1 MDRIKELGRYQK
13 ILLLLMAVM
22 ILAFTVT
29 YPIVTARSG
38 FLYKDAILVPA
49 EEDGCTVYSGKIRG
63 TAATFTVS
71 ADKTVIFQYGNTVY
85 GPYTVKEDPTA
96 IPKDSDLQAQMT
108 GIELRCGGEIVFR
121 GGVVNSGDWRMLY
134 NEDGSFDLLRSITAT
149 MSDGT
154 MEPSVSTILDLTD
167 GPALTHKGTWLGW
180 FGGVLICVITA
191 LTMLFADELFRWNAS
206 FLVRNAEEAEPVRLG
221 DRRAVYHMD
230 RAAGH
235 GGGDLHSRIK
245 VICNGAA
252 RTFVRAAPRCFFPS
266 KESIYNSL
274 IYISSSTAP
283 ALDSGI
289 YRYPPFS
296 VLSFI
301 ACFTASGVTAASHT
315 VSAVCKRRV
324 SRPSVL
330 TFGAAFGTF

>member
-1 MDRIKELGRYQK
+1 MEVSDLARVKVLGRYQK

-22 ILAFTVT
+22 ILAFTII
-29 YPIVTARSG
+29 YPTVTARSG
-38 FLYKDAILVPA
+38 FLYEGTILVPS
-49 EEDGCTVYSGKIRG
+49 EEDGCTVYSGKIYG
-63 TAATFTVS
+63 TAAPFTVS
-71 ADKTVIFQYGNTVY
+71 ANKTVIFQYGNTVY

-206 FLVRNAEEAEPVRLG
+206 FLVRNAEEAEPSDWEIAGRYITWTVLPVMAAVIFILG
-221 DRRAVYHMD
+221 
-230 RAAGH
+230 
-235 GGGDLHSRIK
+235 LK
-245 VICNGAA
+245 
-252 RTFVRAAPRCFFPS
+252 
-266 KESIYNSL
+266 
-274 IYISSSTAP
+274 
-283 ALDSGI
+283 
-289 YRYPPFS
+289 
-296 VLSFI
+296 
-301 ACFTASGVTAASHT
+301 
-315 VSAVCKRRV
+315 
-324 SRPSVL
+324 
-330 TFGAAFGTF
+330 

>member
-1 MDRIKELGRYQK
+1 MEVSDLARVKVLGRYQK

-22 ILAFTVT
+22 ILAFTVI
-29 YPIVTARSG
+29 YPIVTALSG
-38 FLYKDAILVPA
+38 FLYEDTILVPA
-49 EEDGCTVYSGKIRG
+49 EEDGGTVYSGKIRG

-96 IPKDSDLQAQMT
+96 IPKDSDLQTQMT

-206 FLVRNAEEAEPVRLG
+206 FLVRNAEEAEPSDWEIAGRYITWTVLPVMAAVIFILG
-221 DRRAVYHMD
+221 
-230 RAAGH
+230 
-235 GGGDLHSRIK
+235 LK
-245 VICNGAA
+245 
-252 RTFVRAAPRCFFPS
+252 
-266 KESIYNSL
+266 
-274 IYISSSTAP
+274 
-283 ALDSGI
+283 
-289 YRYPPFS
+289 
-296 VLSFI
+296 
-301 ACFTASGVTAASHT
+301 
-315 VSAVCKRRV
+315 
-324 SRPSVL
+324 
-330 TFGAAFGTF
+330 

>member
-1 MDRIKELGRYQK
+1 MEVSDLARVKVLGRYQK

-49 EEDGCTVYSGKIRG
+49 EEDGCTVYSGKIYG
-63 TAATFTVS
+63 TAAAFTVS

-85 GPYTVKEDPTA
+85 GPYTVKEDPAA

-206 FLVRNAEEAEPVRLG
+206 FLVRNAEEAEPSDWEIAGRYITWTALPVMAAVIFILG
-221 DRRAVYHMD
+221 
-230 RAAGH
+230 
-235 GGGDLHSRIK
+235 LLK
-245 VICNGAA
+245 
-252 RTFVRAAPRCFFPS
+252 
-266 KESIYNSL
+266 
-274 IYISSSTAP
+274 
-283 ALDSGI
+283 
-289 YRYPPFS
+289 
-296 VLSFI
+296 
-301 ACFTASGVTAASHT
+301 
-315 VSAVCKRRV
+315 
-324 SRPSVL
+324 
-330 TFGAAFGTF
+330 

>member
-1 MDRIKELGRYQK
+1 MEVSDLARVKVLGRYQK

-49 EEDGCTVYSGKIRG
+49 EEGGCTVYSGKIDG
-63 TAATFTVS
+63 IAASFTVS

-85 GPYTVKEDPTA
+85 GPYTVKEDPAA

-108 GIELRCGGEIVFR
+108 GIELRCDGEIVFR
-121 GGVVNSGDWRMLY
+121 GGIVNSGDWRMLY

-206 FLVRNAEEAEPVRLG
+206 FLVRNAEEAEPSDWEIAGRYITWTVLPIGALVLFILG
-221 DRRAVYHMD
+221 LR
-230 RAAGH
+230 
-235 GGGDLHSRIK
+235 
-245 VICNGAA
+245 
-252 RTFVRAAPRCFFPS
+252 
-266 KESIYNSL
+266 
-274 IYISSSTAP
+274 
-283 ALDSGI
+283 
-289 YRYPPFS
+289 
-296 VLSFI
+296 
-301 ACFTASGVTAASHT
+301 
-315 VSAVCKRRV
+315 
-324 SRPSVL
+324 
-330 TFGAAFGTF
+330 

>member
-1 MDRIKELGRYQK
+1 MARVKVLGRYQK

-22 ILAFTVT
+22 ILAFTII
-29 YPIVTARSG
+29 YPTVTARSG
-38 FLYKDAILVPA
+38 FLYEGTILVPS
-49 EEDGCTVYSGKIRG
+49 EEDGCTVYSGKIYG

-71 ADKTVIFQYGNTVY
+71 ASANKTVIFQYGNTVY

-206 FLVRNAEEAEPVRLG
+206 FLVRNAEEAEPSDWEIAGRYITWTVLPVMAAVIFILG
-221 DRRAVYHMD
+221 
-230 RAAGH
+230 
-235 GGGDLHSRIK
+235 LK
-245 VICNGAA
+245 
-252 RTFVRAAPRCFFPS
+252 
-266 KESIYNSL
+266 
-274 IYISSSTAP
+274 
-283 ALDSGI
+283 
-289 YRYPPFS
+289 
-296 VLSFI
+296 
-301 ACFTASGVTAASHT
+301 
-315 VSAVCKRRV
+315 
-324 SRPSVL
+324 
-330 TFGAAFGTF
+330 

>member
-1 MDRIKELGRYQK
+1 MEVSDLDRIKELGRYQK

-22 ILAFTVT
+22 ILAFTVI

-38 FLYKDAILVPA
+38 FLYEGTILVPS
-49 EEDGCTVYSGKIRG
+49 EEDGCTVYSEKIYG

-96 IPKDSDLQAQMT
+96 IPKDSDLQTQMT

-206 FLVRNAEEAEPVRLG
+206 FLVRNAEEAEPSDWEIAGRYITWTVLPVMAAVIFILG
-221 DRRAVYHMD
+221 
-230 RAAGH
+230 
-235 GGGDLHSRIK
+235 LK
-245 VICNGAA
+245 
-252 RTFVRAAPRCFFPS
+252 
-266 KESIYNSL
+266 
-274 IYISSSTAP
+274 
-283 ALDSGI
+283 
-289 YRYPPFS
+289 
-296 VLSFI
+296 
-301 ACFTASGVTAASHT
+301 
-315 VSAVCKRRV
+315 
-324 SRPSVL
+324 
-330 TFGAAFGTF
+330 

>member
-1 MDRIKELGRYQK
+1 MEVSDLARVKVLGRYQK

-22 ILAFTVT
+22 ILAFTVI

-38 FLYKDAILVPA
+38 FLYEGTILVPS
-49 EEDGCTVYSGKIRG
+49 EEDGCTVYSEKIYG

-96 IPKDSDLQAQMT
+96 IPKDSDLQTQMT

-180 FGGVLICVITA
+180 FGGVLICVIAA

-206 FLVRNAEEAEPVRLG
+206 FLVRNAEEAEPSDWEIAGRYITWTALPVMAAVIFILG
-221 DRRAVYHMD
+221 
-230 RAAGH
+230 
-235 GGGDLHSRIK
+235 LK
-245 VICNGAA
+245 
-252 RTFVRAAPRCFFPS
+252 
-266 KESIYNSL
+266 
-274 IYISSSTAP
+274 
-283 ALDSGI
+283 
-289 YRYPPFS
+289 
-296 VLSFI
+296 
-301 ACFTASGVTAASHT
+301 
-315 VSAVCKRRV
+315 
-324 SRPSVL
+324 
-330 TFGAAFGTF
+330 

>member
-1 MDRIKELGRYQK
+1 MEVLDLARVKVLGRYQK

-22 ILAFTVT
+22 ILAFTVI

-38 FLYKDAILVPA
+38 FLYEDTILVPA

-63 TAATFTVS
+63 TAANFTVS

-180 FGGVLICVITA
+180 FGGVLICVIAA
-191 LTMLFADELFRWNAS
+191 LAMLFADELFRWNAS
-206 FLVRNAEEAEPVRLG
+206 FLVRNAEEAEPSDWEIAGRYITWTVLPVMAAVIFILG
-221 DRRAVYHMD
+221 
-230 RAAGH
+230 
-235 GGGDLHSRIK
+235 LK
-245 VICNGAA
+245 
-252 RTFVRAAPRCFFPS
+252 
-266 KESIYNSL
+266 
-274 IYISSSTAP
+274 
-283 ALDSGI
+283 
-289 YRYPPFS
+289 
-296 VLSFI
+296 
-301 ACFTASGVTAASHT
+301 
-315 VSAVCKRRV
+315 
-324 SRPSVL
+324 
-330 TFGAAFGTF
+330 

>member
-1 MDRIKELGRYQK
+1 MEVSDLARVKVLGRYQK

-22 ILAFTVT
+22 ILAFTVI

-38 FLYKDAILVPA
+38 FLYEDTILVPA

-134 NEDGSFDLLRSITAT
+134 NEDGSFDPLRITAT

-154 MEPSVSTILDLTD
+154 VVDENGNRIDPMEPSVSTILDLMD
-167 GPALTHKGTWLGW
+167 GPALTHKGRWLGW
-180 FGGVLICVITA
+180 FGGVLICVIAA
-191 LTMLFADELFRWNAS
+191 LAMLFADELFRWNAS
-206 FLVRNAEEAEPVRLG
+206 FLVRNAEEAEPSDWEIAGRYITWTALPVMAAVIFILG
-221 DRRAVYHMD
+221 
-230 RAAGH
+230 
-235 GGGDLHSRIK
+235 LK
-245 VICNGAA
+245 
-252 RTFVRAAPRCFFPS
+252 
-266 KESIYNSL
+266 
-274 IYISSSTAP
+274 
-283 ALDSGI
+283 
-289 YRYPPFS
+289 
-296 VLSFI
+296 
-301 ACFTASGVTAASHT
+301 
-315 VSAVCKRRV
+315 
-324 SRPSVL
+324 
-330 TFGAAFGTF
+330 

>member
-1 MDRIKELGRYQK
+1 MEVSDLARVKVLGRYQK

-22 ILAFTVT
+22 ILAFTVI

-38 FLYKDAILVPA
+38 FLYEGTILVPS
-49 EEDGCTVYSGKIRG
+49 EEDGGTVYSGKIYG

-206 FLVRNAEEAEPVRLG
+206 FLVRNAEEAEPSDWEIAGRYITWTVLPVMAAVIFILG
-221 DRRAVYHMD
+221 
-230 RAAGH
+230 
-235 GGGDLHSRIK
+235 LK
-245 VICNGAA
+245 
-252 RTFVRAAPRCFFPS
+252 
-266 KESIYNSL
+266 
-274 IYISSSTAP
+274 
-283 ALDSGI
+283 
-289 YRYPPFS
+289 
-296 VLSFI
+296 
-301 ACFTASGVTAASHT
+301 
-315 VSAVCKRRV
+315 
-324 SRPSVL
+324 
-330 TFGAAFGTF
+330 

>member
-1 MDRIKELGRYQK
+1 MEVSDLDRIKELGRYQK

-22 ILAFTVT
+22 ILAFTVI
-29 YPIVTARSG
+29 YPIVTALSG
-38 FLYKDAILVPA
+38 FLYEDTILVPA
-49 EEDGCTVYSGKIRG
+49 EEDGGTVYSGKIRG

-96 IPKDSDLQAQMT
+96 IPKDSDLQTQMT

-206 FLVRNAEEAEPVRLG
+206 FLVRNAEEAEPSDWEIAGRYITWTALPVMAAVIFILG
-221 DRRAVYHMD
+221 
-230 RAAGH
+230 
-235 GGGDLHSRIK
+235 LLK
-245 VICNGAA
+245 
-252 RTFVRAAPRCFFPS
+252 
-266 KESIYNSL
+266 
-274 IYISSSTAP
+274 
-283 ALDSGI
+283 
-289 YRYPPFS
+289 
-296 VLSFI
+296 
-301 ACFTASGVTAASHT
+301 
-315 VSAVCKRRV
+315 
-324 SRPSVL
+324 
-330 TFGAAFGTF
+330 

>member
-1 MDRIKELGRYQK
+1 MEVSDLDRIKELGRYQK

-22 ILAFTVT
+22 ILAFTVI
-29 YPIVTARSG
+29 YPIVTALSG
-38 FLYKDAILVPA
+38 FLYEDTILVPA
-49 EEDGCTVYSGKIRG
+49 EEDGGTVYSGKIRG
-63 TAATFTVS
+63 TAASFTVS

-206 FLVRNAEEAEPVRLG
+206 FLVRNAEEAEPSDWEIAGRYITWTALPVMAAVIFILG
-221 DRRAVYHMD
+221 
-230 RAAGH
+230 
-235 GGGDLHSRIK
+235 LK
-245 VICNGAA
+245 
-252 RTFVRAAPRCFFPS
+252 
-266 KESIYNSL
+266 
-274 IYISSSTAP
+274 
-283 ALDSGI
+283 
-289 YRYPPFS
+289 
-296 VLSFI
+296 
-301 ACFTASGVTAASHT
+301 
-315 VSAVCKRRV
+315 
-324 SRPSVL
+324 
-330 TFGAAFGTF
+330 

>member
-1 MDRIKELGRYQK
+1 MKRVKVLGRYQK

-22 ILAFTVT
+22 ILAFTVI

-38 FLYKDAILVPA
+38 FLYEGTILVPS
-49 EEDGCTVYSGKIRG
+49 EEDGCTVYSEKIYR

-96 IPKDSDLQAQMT
+96 IPKDSDLQTQMT

-154 MEPSVSTILDLTD
+154 MEPSVSTILDLMD

-180 FGGVLICVITA
+180 FGGVLICVIAA
-191 LTMLFADELFRWNAS
+191 LAMLFADELFRWNAS
-206 FLVRNAEEAEPVRLG
+206 FLVRNAEEAEPSDWEIAGRYITWTALPVMAAVIFILG
-221 DRRAVYHMD
+221 
-230 RAAGH
+230 
-235 GGGDLHSRIK
+235 LK
-245 VICNGAA
+245 
-252 RTFVRAAPRCFFPS
+252 
-266 KESIYNSL
+266 
-274 IYISSSTAP
+274 
-283 ALDSGI
+283 
-289 YRYPPFS
+289 
-296 VLSFI
+296 
-301 ACFTASGVTAASHT
+301 
-315 VSAVCKRRV
+315 
-324 SRPSVL
+324 
-330 TFGAAFGTF
+330 

>member
-22 ILAFTVT
+22 ILAFTVI
-29 YPIVTARSG
+29 YPIVTALSG
-38 FLYKDAILVPA
+38 FLYEDTILVPA
-49 EEDGCTVYSGKIRG
+49 EEDGGTVYSGKIRG
-63 TAATFTVS
+63 TAASFTVS

-85 GPYTVKEDPTA
+85 GPYTVKEDPAA

-206 FLVRNAEEAEPVRLG
+206 FLVRNAEEAEPSDWEIAGRYIAWTVLPISALVLFILG
-221 DRRAVYHMD
+221 LR
-230 RAAGH
+230 
-235 GGGDLHSRIK
+235 
-245 VICNGAA
+245 
-252 RTFVRAAPRCFFPS
+252 
-266 KESIYNSL
+266 
-274 IYISSSTAP
+274 
-283 ALDSGI
+283 
-289 YRYPPFS
+289 
-296 VLSFI
+296 
-301 ACFTASGVTAASHT
+301 
-315 VSAVCKRRV
+315 
-324 SRPSVL
+324 
-330 TFGAAFGTF
+330 

>member
-22 ILAFTVT
+22 ILAFTVI
-29 YPIVTARSG
+29 YPIVTALSG
-38 FLYKDAILVPA
+38 FLYEDTILVPA
-49 EEDGCTVYSGKIRG
+49 EEDGGTVYSGKIRG
-63 TAATFTVS
+63 TAASFTVS

-85 GPYTVKEDPTA
+85 GPYTVKEDPAA
-96 IPKDSDLQAQMT
+96 IPKDSDLQTQMT

-191 LTMLFADELFRWNAS
+191 LSMLFADELFRWNAS
-206 FLVRNAEEAEPVRLG
+206 FLVRNAEEAEPSDWEIAGRYITWTALPVGALMLFILG
-221 DRRAVYHMD
+221 LR
-230 RAAGH
+230 
-235 GGGDLHSRIK
+235 
-245 VICNGAA
+245 
-252 RTFVRAAPRCFFPS
+252 
-266 KESIYNSL
+266 
-274 IYISSSTAP
+274 
-283 ALDSGI
+283 
-289 YRYPPFS
+289 
-296 VLSFI
+296 
-301 ACFTASGVTAASHT
+301 
-315 VSAVCKRRV
+315 
-324 SRPSVL
+324 
-330 TFGAAFGTF
+330 

>member
-1 MDRIKELGRYQK
+1 MEVSDLTRVKVLGRYQK
-13 ILLLLMAVM
+13 ILLLLIAVM
-22 ILAFTVT
+22 ILAFTVI

-38 FLYKDAILVPA
+38 FLYEGTILVPS
-49 EEDGCTVYSGKIRG
+49 EEDGCTVYSEKIYG

-96 IPKDSDLQAQMT
+96 IPKDSDLQTQMT

-180 FGGVLICVITA
+180 FGGVLICVIAA

-206 FLVRNAEEAEPVRLG
+206 FLVRNAEEAEPSDWEIAGRYITWTVLPVMAAVIFILG
-221 DRRAVYHMD
+221 
-230 RAAGH
+230 
-235 GGGDLHSRIK
+235 LK
-245 VICNGAA
+245 
-252 RTFVRAAPRCFFPS
+252 
-266 KESIYNSL
+266 
-274 IYISSSTAP
+274 
-283 ALDSGI
+283 
-289 YRYPPFS
+289 
-296 VLSFI
+296 
-301 ACFTASGVTAASHT
+301 
-315 VSAVCKRRV
+315 
-324 SRPSVL
+324 
-330 TFGAAFGTF
+330 

>member
-22 ILAFTVT
+22 ILAFTVI
-29 YPIVTARSG
+29 YPIVTALSG
-38 FLYKDAILVPA
+38 FLYEDTILVPA
-49 EEDGCTVYSGKIRG
+49 EEDGGTVYSGKIRG
-63 TAATFTVS
+63 TAASFTVS

-206 FLVRNAEEAEPVRLG
+206 FLVRNAEEAEPSDWEIAGRYITWTVLPVMAAVIFILG
-221 DRRAVYHMD
+221 
-230 RAAGH
+230 
-235 GGGDLHSRIK
+235 LK
-245 VICNGAA
+245 
-252 RTFVRAAPRCFFPS
+252 
-266 KESIYNSL
+266 
-274 IYISSSTAP
+274 
-283 ALDSGI
+283 
-289 YRYPPFS
+289 
-296 VLSFI
+296 
-301 ACFTASGVTAASHT
+301 
-315 VSAVCKRRV
+315 
-324 SRPSVL
+324 
-330 TFGAAFGTF
+330 

>member
-1 MDRIKELGRYQK
+1 MEVSDLTRVNVLGRYQK

-22 ILAFTVT
+22 ILAFTVI

-38 FLYKDAILVPA
+38 FLYEGTILVPS
-49 EEDGCTVYSGKIRG
+49 EEDGCTVYSEKIYG

-96 IPKDSDLQAQMT
+96 IPKDSDLQTQMT

-180 FGGVLICVITA
+180 FGGVLICVIAA

-206 FLVRNAEEAEPVRLG
+206 FLVRNAEEAEPSDWEIAGRYITWTVLPVMAAVIFILG
-221 DRRAVYHMD
+221 
-230 RAAGH
+230 
-235 GGGDLHSRIK
+235 LK
-245 VICNGAA
+245 
-252 RTFVRAAPRCFFPS
+252 
-266 KESIYNSL
+266 
-274 IYISSSTAP
+274 
-283 ALDSGI
+283 
-289 YRYPPFS
+289 
-296 VLSFI
+296 
-301 ACFTASGVTAASHT
+301 
-315 VSAVCKRRV
+315 
-324 SRPSVL
+324 
-330 TFGAAFGTF
+330 

>member
-1 MDRIKELGRYQK
+1 MARVKVLGRYQK

-22 ILAFTVT
+22 ILAFTVI
-29 YPIVTARSG
+29 YPIVTALSG
-38 FLYKDAILVPA
+38 FLYEDTILVPA
-49 EEDGCTVYSGKIRG
+49 EEDGGTVYSGKIYG

-96 IPKDSDLQAQMT
+96 IPKDSDLQTQMT

-206 FLVRNAEEAEPVRLG
+206 FLVRNAEEAEPSDWEIAGRYITWTALPIGALVLFILG
-221 DRRAVYHMD
+221 LR
-230 RAAGH
+230 
-235 GGGDLHSRIK
+235 
-245 VICNGAA
+245 
-252 RTFVRAAPRCFFPS
+252 
-266 KESIYNSL
+266 
-274 IYISSSTAP
+274 
-283 ALDSGI
+283 
-289 YRYPPFS
+289 
-296 VLSFI
+296 
-301 ACFTASGVTAASHT
+301 
-315 VSAVCKRRV
+315 
-324 SRPSVL
+324 
-330 TFGAAFGTF
+330 

>member
-1 MDRIKELGRYQK
+1 MEVSDLDRIKELGRYQK

-22 ILAFTVT
+22 ILAFTVI

-38 FLYKDAILVPA
+38 FLYEGTILVPA
-49 EEDGCTVYSGKIRG
+49 EEDGGTVYSGKIRG

-71 ADKTVIFQYGNTVY
+71 ADKTVIFQYDNTVY

-96 IPKDSDLQAQMT
+96 IPKDSNLQTQMT

-206 FLVRNAEEAEPVRLG
+206 FLVRNAEEAEPSDWEIAGRYITWTVLPVMAAVIFILG
-221 DRRAVYHMD
+221 
-230 RAAGH
+230 
-235 GGGDLHSRIK
+235 LK
-245 VICNGAA
+245 
-252 RTFVRAAPRCFFPS
+252 
-266 KESIYNSL
+266 
-274 IYISSSTAP
+274 
-283 ALDSGI
+283 
-289 YRYPPFS
+289 
-296 VLSFI
+296 
-301 ACFTASGVTAASHT
+301 
-315 VSAVCKRRV
+315 
-324 SRPSVL
+324 
-330 TFGAAFGTF
+330 

>member
-1 MDRIKELGRYQK
+1 MEVSDLARVKVLGRYQK

-22 ILAFTVT
+22 ILAFTVI

-38 FLYKDAILVPA
+38 FLYEDTILVPA
-49 EEDGCTVYSGKIRG
+49 EEDGGTVYSGKIYG

-96 IPKDSDLQAQMT
+96 IPKDSDLQTQMT

-180 FGGVLICVITA
+180 FGGVLICVIAA
-191 LTMLFADELFRWNAS
+191 LAMLFADELFRWNAS
-206 FLVRNAEEAEPVRLG
+206 FLVRNAEEAEPSDWEIAGRYITWTVLPIGALVLCILG
-221 DRRAVYHMD
+221 LR
-230 RAAGH
+230 
-235 GGGDLHSRIK
+235 
-245 VICNGAA
+245 
-252 RTFVRAAPRCFFPS
+252 
-266 KESIYNSL
+266 
-274 IYISSSTAP
+274 
-283 ALDSGI
+283 
-289 YRYPPFS
+289 
-296 VLSFI
+296 
-301 ACFTASGVTAASHT
+301 
-315 VSAVCKRRV
+315 
-324 SRPSVL
+324 
-330 TFGAAFGTF
+330 

>member
-1 MDRIKELGRYQK
+1 MEVSDLDRIKELGRYQK

-22 ILAFTVT
+22 ILAFTVI
-29 YPIVTARSG
+29 YPIVTALSG
-38 FLYKDAILVPA
+38 FLYEDTILVPA
-49 EEDGCTVYSGKIRG
+49 EEDGGTVYSGKIRG

-85 GPYTVKEDPTA
+85 GPYTVKEDPAA

-180 FGGVLICVITA
+180 FGGVLICVIAA
-191 LTMLFADELFRWNAS
+191 LAMLFADELFRWNAS
-206 FLVRNAEEAEPVRLG
+206 FLVRNAEEAEPSDWEIAGRYITWTVLPVMAAVIFILG
-221 DRRAVYHMD
+221 
-230 RAAGH
+230 
-235 GGGDLHSRIK
+235 LK
-245 VICNGAA
+245 
-252 RTFVRAAPRCFFPS
+252 
-266 KESIYNSL
+266 
-274 IYISSSTAP
+274 
-283 ALDSGI
+283 
-289 YRYPPFS
+289 
-296 VLSFI
+296 
-301 ACFTASGVTAASHT
+301 
-315 VSAVCKRRV
+315 
-324 SRPSVL
+324 
-330 TFGAAFGTF
+330 

>member
-1 MDRIKELGRYQK
+1 MEVSDLARVKVLGRYQK
-13 ILLLLMAVM
+13 ILLLLMAVI
-22 ILAFTVT
+22 ILAFTII

-38 FLYKDAILVPA
+38 FLYEGTILVPS
-49 EEDGCTVYSGKIRG
+49 EEDGCTVYSEKIYG
-63 TAATFTVS
+63 TAASFTVS

-85 GPYTVKEDPTA
+85 GPYTVKEDPAA

-206 FLVRNAEEAEPVRLG
+206 FLVRNAEEAEPSDWEIAGRYITWTVLPVMAAVIFILG
-221 DRRAVYHMD
+221 
-230 RAAGH
+230 
-235 GGGDLHSRIK
+235 LK
-245 VICNGAA
+245 
-252 RTFVRAAPRCFFPS
+252 
-266 KESIYNSL
+266 
-274 IYISSSTAP
+274 
-283 ALDSGI
+283 
-289 YRYPPFS
+289 
-296 VLSFI
+296 
-301 ACFTASGVTAASHT
+301 
-315 VSAVCKRRV
+315 
-324 SRPSVL
+324 
-330 TFGAAFGTF
+330 

>member
-1 MDRIKELGRYQK
+1 MSDLARVKVLGRYQK
-13 ILLLLMAVM
+13 FLLLLMAVM
-22 ILAFTVT
+22 ILAFTVI

-38 FLYKDAILVPA
+38 FLYEGTILVPS
-49 EEDGCTVYSGKIRG
+49 EEDGGTVYSGKIYG

-71 ADKTVIFQYGNTVY
+71 ANKTVIFQYGNTVY
-85 GPYTVKEDPTA
+85 GPYTVKEDPSA

-206 FLVRNAEEAEPVRLG
+206 FLVRNAEEAEPSDWEIAGRYITWTVLPVMAAVIFILG
-221 DRRAVYHMD
+221 
-230 RAAGH
+230 
-235 GGGDLHSRIK
+235 LLK
-245 VICNGAA
+245 
-252 RTFVRAAPRCFFPS
+252 
-266 KESIYNSL
+266 
-274 IYISSSTAP
+274 
-283 ALDSGI
+283 
-289 YRYPPFS
+289 
-296 VLSFI
+296 
-301 ACFTASGVTAASHT
+301 
-315 VSAVCKRRV
+315 
-324 SRPSVL
+324 
-330 TFGAAFGTF
+330 